1 MNSSFLL
8 LEAEVKAEMGILWQD
23 FCYYSSVSNYFYYF
37 LVVDGGFSEWGE
49 WDECSATCDEGV
61 MTRERVC
68 DNPEPQGQDA
78 KDCRHLGSYTEIKK
92 CHLKDCNGKSSV

>member
-1 MNSSFLL
+1 
-8 LEAEVKAEMGILWQD
+8 
-23 FCYYSSVSNYFYYF
+23 
-37 LVVDGGFSEWGE
+37 
-49 WDECSATCDEGV
+49 